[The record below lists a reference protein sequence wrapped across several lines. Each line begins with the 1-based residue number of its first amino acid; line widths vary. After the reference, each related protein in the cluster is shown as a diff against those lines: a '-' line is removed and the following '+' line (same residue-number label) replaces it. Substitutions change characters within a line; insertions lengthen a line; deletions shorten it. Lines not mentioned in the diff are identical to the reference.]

1 MSEEAAGVAA
11 DLEARLRQAEAQRD
25 DAMRQRDD
33 TMHQRDAVM
42 RQRDELM
49 QARDGLLAERDALID
64 ERNSLMVERD
74 RILTQVAGSAAAAIH
89 SPEGA
94 YADLPA
100 IFLNTLPKSA
110 SVYTIETMAATVG
123 KPLMTISAGY
133 FPEDQLDFHQLDVLI
148 RRRAACQSHLDASP
162 RNLRYLKKLER
173 FVVTL
178 RDPRQATLSWF
189 HHLDRMRQDGATDLL
204 LAVEPVLPPDY
215 FDRPFEARLDYQ
227 IDHYLPLT
235 VRWMMDWI
243 AVSTNTEFRDRILIS
258 SYEAL
263 MANEDAC
270 FAALL
275 RFYGAAIPTQHLAKV
290 KPTRERN
297 FRAGRTDEWR
307 DVFTASQQ
315 ARACEAV
322 PPALIDRIAETVR
335 VLSS

>member
-1 MSEEAAGVAA
+1 MMNGTA
-11 DLEARLRQAEAQRD
+11 DLVGRLENRLRQAEAQRD
-25 DAMRQRDD
+25 IA
-33 TMHQRDAVM
+33 MHQRDDLIHERNALM
-42 RQRDELM
+42 RE
-49 QARDGLLAERDALID
+49 RDGLIG
-64 ERNSLMVERD
+64 ERNALMVERD
-74 RILTQVAGSAAAAIH
+74 QLLTRPASAAIAA
-89 SPEGA
+89 PAPTGP

-110 SVYTIETMAATVG
+110 SVYSIETIARTVG
-123 KPLMTISAGY
+123 KPLTTISAGY
-133 FPEDQLDFHQLDVLI
+133 FPEDQLDFRQLDVLI
-148 RRRAACQSHLDASP
+148 RSRAACQSHLDASP
-162 RNLRYLKKLER
+162 LNLRFLRKLER

-204 LAVEPVLPPDY
+204 LAVEPALPSDY

-235 VRWMMDWI
+235 VKWMMDWI
-243 AVSTNTEFRDRILIS
+243 VVSEGDGFRDRILIS

-275 RFYGAAIPTQHLAKV
+275 RFYGAAIPTRHLAKV

-297 FRAGRTDEWR
+297 FRAGRTAEWR
-307 DVFTASQQ
+307 DVFTAGQQ
-315 ARACEAV
+315 ARAGEAI
-322 PPALIDRIAETVR
+322 PPALTDRIAETVR